1 MSQEICYLLLMI
13 YEAIIFPSNI
23 LIKQWNQENSK
34 ILVIFIERAKQ
45 IWSSSFWII
54 SQEIYM
60 EVCSTG

>member
-1 MSQEICYLLLMI
+1 MSQEIFYLLLVI

-34 ILVIFIERAKQ
+34 ILVIFIEGAKQ
-45 IWSSSFWII
+45 MWSSSFWII